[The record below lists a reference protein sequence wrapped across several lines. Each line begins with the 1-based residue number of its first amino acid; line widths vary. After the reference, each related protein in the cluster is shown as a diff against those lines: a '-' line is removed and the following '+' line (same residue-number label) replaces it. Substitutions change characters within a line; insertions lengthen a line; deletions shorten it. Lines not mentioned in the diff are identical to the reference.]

1 MTEVLASLGSPHQ
14 WPSRLASRPSAAKLG
29 ALWVVSLMLRGA
41 VAACGGNPDRA
52 VSVGRS
58 LELHVSTPNIV
69 DEVNFFDE
77 AGKLRQIR
85 ASASNRQ
92 LAIVEVTLVNRTSIV
107 TPLRITSESAQLGD
121 RQGQRIAALDPFE
134 FGRPIA
140 RLSEGDKTYTGFLWG
155 ETQLDREFQITGWM
169 VFDVPKGLTLGTL
182 WWREVDPIVVD
193 LFL

>member
-1 MTEVLASLGSPHQ
+1 MTEVLASLGSPPQ
-14 WPSRLASRPSAAKLG
+14 GPSRLARRPSAAKLG
-29 ALWVVSLMLRGA
+29 ALWVVSLVLLGV
-41 VAACGGNPDRA
+41 VAACGGNPDLA

-58 LELHVSTPNIV
+58 LELHVATPNIV

-107 TPLRITSESAQLGD
+107 TPLRISSESAQLGD
-121 RQGQRIAALDPFE
+121 RRGQRIDALDPFE
-134 FGRPIA
+134 SGRSIA

-155 ETQLDREFQITGWM
+155 QTQLDREFQITGWM

>member
-1 MTEVLASLGSPHQ
+1 MA
-14 WPSRLASRPSAAKLG
+14 RRPSAAKLG
-29 ALWVVSLMLRGA
+29 ALWLVSLVLLGV
-41 VAACGGNPDRA
+41 VAACGGKPDLA
-52 VSVGRS
+52 ASVGRS
-58 LELHVSTPNIV
+58 LELHVATPNIV

-107 TPLRITSESAQLGD
+107 TPLRIDSESAQLGD
-121 RQGQRIAALDPFE
+121 RRGQRIDVLDPFE
-134 FGRPIA
+134 SGRPIA

-155 ETQLDREFQITGWM
+155 DTQLDREFQITGWM
-169 VFDVPKGLTLGTL
+169 VFDVPKGLTLGTF
-182 WWREVDPIVVD
+182 WWREVDQISVN